1 MIRADRLTET
11 FLWLTRFDAESYHER
26 KIADALKEW
35 FAAMGMTAE
44 EDDAAEALRAEWERS
59 HPESGRPA
67 DPSGNLLV
75 RVPGVL
81 PGAPVLF
88 AAHLDTVAPGNGRK
102 AVLHRADEER
112 PDDEEGK
119 EKERPHAGVREDM
132 LTSDGTTVLGG
143 DDGAAIAEIL
153 EAVMSLEEE
162 KIPHRELELLFTAA
176 EEPYCR
182 GSRHFDF
189 SRIRAKEAYVVDLD
203 GPAGTASL
211 SAPVIVS
218 FYAEVRGR
226 SAHAGF
232 RPEDGIH
239 AIAAAAAPG
248 SAEPARADG
257 LRVGE
262 VRYIDGNPAMRVG
275 PCQLCVSERDVDLG
289 YAKRIELGGGALR
302 IVVDDNVVIEIGLAV
317 FAACAHEAAVNP
329 LLGIGA
335 AAAQAVF
342 QRLQTRRDDEDLDRL
357 GHALADLACALHL
370 NIEQDIHTGALLFLD
385 VGTGCAVAVADVF
398 GVLQQ
403 LVLADHAV
411 KLVPRDEKVVHT
423 VHLAGTGVP
432 RGG

>member
-26 KIADALKEW
+26 KIADALKER

-81 PGAPVLF
+81 PGTPVLF

-239 AIAAAAAPG
+239 AIAAAAAAVSRLPSG
-248 SAEPARADG
+248 RIDADTTFDIGTSAGGTAKNIVPDRVRMEGELRSRSAETAEAFERQAESVFREEAEKAGATAELRWDVNFPSF
-257 LRVGE
+257 RVGDDSCI
-262 VRYIDGNPAMRVG
+262 VRRFREACRT
-275 PCQLCVSERDVDLG
+275 
-289 YAKRIELGGGALR
+289 
-302 IVVDDNVVIEIGLAV
+302 IGLKPKTV
-317 FAACAHEAAVNP
+317 STFGGSDNNR
-329 LLGIGA
+329 LA
-335 AAAQAVF
+335 AAGIPGLVISCGYFNAHTVRETVSVREMVRTAE
-342 QRLQTRRDDEDLDRL
+342 LLE
-357 GHALADLACALHL
+357 ALA
-370 NIEQDIHTGALLFLD
+370 
-385 VGTGCAVAVADVF
+385 
-398 GVLQQ
+398 
-403 LVLADHAV
+403 
-411 KLVPRDEKVVHT
+411 R
-423 VHLAGTGVP
+423 
-432 RGG
+432 